1 MSTPRRVILL
11 HGLWMRPA
19 SLALLASR
27 LQRAGFEPSRLGY
40 SSVRGG
46 PELAVRNLAREARES
61 PCHVV
66 AHSLGGLVALSALEG
81 FPDTPVHRV
90 VCLGSPLCGSAAA
103 AGLARLPLVRATLG
117 RSAPLLRDG
126 CRPWTGRAEVG
137 LVAGSR
143 AIGLGQVMGRF
154 SGVNDGT
161 VAVEETRLQGLS
173 DHIVLPTSHTGLVF
187 SPHVARQAI
196 AFLREGRFE
205 R

>member
-1 MSTPRRVILL
+1 MSKPRRVILL

-19 SLALLASR
+19 SLALMASR
-27 LQRAGFEPSRLGY
+27 LQRAGFEPTRLGY

-46 PELAVRNLAREARES
+46 PELAVRELARVMRES

-66 AHSLGGLVALSALEG
+66 AHSLGGLVTLSALEA
-81 FPDTPVHRV
+81 FPDAPVQRV

-103 AGLARLPLVRATLG
+103 SGLARLPIMGAALG

-126 CRPWTGRAEVG
+126 CRPWAGRAEVG
-137 LVAGSR
+137 LVAGDR

-154 SGVNDGT
+154 KGPNDGT
-161 VAVEETRLQGLS
+161 VAVVETRLAGLS
-173 DHIVLPTSHTGLVF
+173 DHIVLSTSHTGLVF
-187 SPHVARQAI
+187 SPHAARQTI